1 MKSLTTI
8 IAASMIAFTPIS
20 ALGNQL
26 TGNQVKKLALEAI
39 LENPEIIRE
48 AITLLQEKEELAKR
62 EERRAVI
69 RSQIVALEQDENAPV
84 LGNPNGD
91 VTVVEFF
98 DYNCPYCKRAVPIIK
113 AAIKN
118 DPNLRIVY
126 REWPILSEGSTYAAR
141 AALAAREQG
150 KYEELHWELMDVRGR
165 VDEAVVIKAAENIGL
180 DIDKLKAD
188 MKAPEIDAHIEKS
201 MQLAQVLNFS
211 GTPSF
216 VVGENLAPGL
226 ISSSQLQNMIAE
238 ARESQVAKE

>member
-8 IAASMIAFTPIS
+8 FAASIIAFTPIS
-20 ALGNQL
+20 AMGDQL
-26 TGNQVKKLALEAI
+26 TGDQIKKLALEAI
-39 LENPEIIRE
+39 LENPEIIRD

-62 EERRAVI
+62 EERKAVI
-69 RSQIVALEQDENAPV
+69 QSQIVALEQDENAPV

-98 DYNCPYCKRAVPIIK
+98 DYNCPYCKSAVPMIK

-126 REWPILSEGSTYAAR
+126 REWPILSEGSMFAAR

-150 KYEELHWELMDVRGR
+150 KYEELHWELMEVRGR
-165 VDEAVVIKAAENIGL
+165 IDEAVVIKAAENVGL
-180 DIDKLKAD
+180 DVDKLRTD
-188 MKAPEIDAHIEKS
+188 MKTPQIDAHIEKS
-201 MQLAQVLNFS
+201 MQLAQLLSFS

-216 VVGENLAPGL
+216 VVGENVAPGL
-226 ISSSQLQNMIAE
+226 ISPNQLQDMIDE
-238 ARESQVAKE
+238 AREVQAAKE

>member
-1 MKSLTTI
+1 MKSLTAI
-8 IAASMIAFTPIS
+8 LAASMIALTPIS
-20 ALGNQL
+20 ASGEQM
-26 TGNQVKKLALEAI
+26 TGDQVKKLALEAI

-62 EERRAVI
+62 EAAKEVI

-118 DPNLRIVY
+118 DPNLRVVY

-150 KYEELHWELMDVRGR
+150 KYEELHWELMEIRGR
-165 VDEAVVIKAAENIGL
+165 IDEAVVIKAAETIGL

-226 ISSSQLQNMIAE
+226 ISPSQLQGMIAE